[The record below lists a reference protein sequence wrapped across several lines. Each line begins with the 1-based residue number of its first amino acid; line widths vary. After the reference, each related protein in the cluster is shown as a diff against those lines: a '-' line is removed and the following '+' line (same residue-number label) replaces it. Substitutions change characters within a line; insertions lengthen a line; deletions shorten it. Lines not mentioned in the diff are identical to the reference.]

1 MKNLLNKSMVNYI
14 IQLLFAVVI
23 AIGVLKFIFTGTITG
38 AELLSVFNLMI
49 GALFLNKHNIDTK

>member
-14 IQLLFAVVI
+14 IQLLFAFVI
-23 AIGVLKFIFTGTITG
+23 AIGILKFIFSGTITG

-49 GALFLNKHNIDTK
+49 GALFLNKHNNDTK